1 MAILKQQ
8 NSLLSRQHAQ
18 DKERMK
24 ETIDLLLAHNHALK
38 QALTA
43 PPPPSPRLP
52 QLKTLLFAKPQQFY
66 SMTDLRKAHSS
77 GRLLTSKHPP
87 HKYKHQFPT
96 ESEDEPSFLRDL
108 EPSVAGFSE
117 AEGKGG
123 REWEFHESRI
133 TEVKGRGELLGLDRM
148 SAVTQ
153 QSRQRGRH

>member
-24 ETIDLLLAHNHALK
+24 ESIDLLLAHNHALK
-38 QALTA
+38 QALTV

-52 QLKTLLFAKPQQFY
+52 PQKTLLFAKPQQFY

-108 EPSVAGFSE
+108 EPSVGEFSE